1 MRAPKRNR
9 AALWLALAVFGCAGS
24 GSSLDELTPSPD
36 PVISLHVRN
45 QNFYD
50 AAIYVVAPAV
60 PERRIG
66 TVTGNTERTLSFRWT
81 WTEVQVLVRLV
92 GAASFVTETMPV
104 QAGDELELTITPD
117 ADRAQGALR
126 RP

>member
-1 MRAPKRNR
+1 MRTRLRNW
-9 AALWLALAVFGCAGS
+9 AALWLALAGAGCAGS
-24 GSSLDELTPSPD
+24 GSSLDDLTPPPE
-36 PVISLHVRN
+36 PVITLHVRN

-50 AAIYVVAPAV
+50 AAIYAVAPAV

-66 TVTGNTERTLSFRWT
+66 TVTGNTERTLAFRWT
-81 WTEVQVLVRLV
+81 WTEVQILVRLV

-104 QAGDELELTITPD
+104 MAGDELELTITPD